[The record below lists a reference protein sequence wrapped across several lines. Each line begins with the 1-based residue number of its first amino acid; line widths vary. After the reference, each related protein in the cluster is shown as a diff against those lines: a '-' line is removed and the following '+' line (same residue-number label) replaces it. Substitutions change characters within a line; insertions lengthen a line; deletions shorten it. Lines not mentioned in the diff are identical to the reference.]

1 MPRYNCEPREISNR
15 NGVRFVAYKQE
26 GVWFAHF
33 PGGRDPVQSSDTLDG
48 LKLRLQQY
56 TLLDAQR
63 LSPGVTTA
71 ANSSNRRSEHNSAFS
86 AVQVREWVRAALASA
101 GFGEDPPTL
110 YLNEASNIHL
120 NMGKDAAIAYIAEKK
135 SLFLP
140 PSR

>member
-1 MPRYNCEPREISNR
+1 MPIYNCEPREVSNR
-15 NGVRFVAYKQE
+15 NGVRFIAYKHE

-33 PGGRDPVQSSDTLDG
+33 PGGGNPVQSSGTLEG

-63 LSPGVTTA
+63 LSPGL
-71 ANSSNRRSEHNSAFS
+71 NSSTKSYTPRPEPNSAFS
-86 AVQVREWVRAALASA
+86 AVQVREWVRAALANA

-110 YLNEASNIHL
+110 YLNEASDIAFRE
-120 NMGKDAAIAYIAEKK
+120 GKDAAIAYIAEKK
-135 SLFLP
+135 TLFLP